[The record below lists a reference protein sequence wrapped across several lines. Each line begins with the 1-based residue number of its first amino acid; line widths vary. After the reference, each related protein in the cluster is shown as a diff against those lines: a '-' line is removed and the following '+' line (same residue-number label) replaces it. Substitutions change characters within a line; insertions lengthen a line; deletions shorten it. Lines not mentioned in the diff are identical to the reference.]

1 MTRSLVL
8 SGGGM
13 RVSYQ
18 AGVLKALYEEGLRF
32 PHVDGTSG
40 GSVNAAMLLSGLSPE
55 QMCDRWRTLRVK
67 DFVAFMPLSNYL
79 DLAGPL
85 ALGRGEGIRSKV
97 FPHLGID
104 MARVRA
110 AQGMTGTFNVCNYS
124 RKVNEVIPHDRMD
137 EEMLVAGMS
146 LPIFMPPVPRNG
158 DLYIDSAFIRD
169 ANPLEA
175 VRRGADEVW
184 IVWTLG
190 NSRQYRPGVFQQYIQ
205 ILEMSAN
212 GALFEDFEQIRAI
225 NERIAAGERV
235 GGRTQPVRVH
245 VIRPE
250 SPLPLDP
257 DLYFGRIDSATLIDM
272 GYRDARRYLAHRTDE
287 GVPLTPEATAMTDRT
302 IGISF
307 RETMTGGFALGQ
319 TDPRAGA
326 QAGERAGTT
335 LAMHAAVEI
344 ADLDRFVADPTHT
357 GRLTGDIDFAPLGRA
372 IPAHDGVFRLFSP
385 SNTPNLRHMVYEL
398 AFTHQGQ
405 EYYLAGRKEVRQDSG
420 LDVWKDTTTLLT
432 QLHRGSDASGPVV
445 GAGVLTLGVADLTR
459 LVSTLTVTGTTSPA
473 EKAKAVAKFGEFFMG
488 RLWETYGPR
497 MASQP

>member
-1 MTRSLVL
+1 MSRSLVL

-18 AGVLKALYEEGLRF
+18 AGVLKALFEEGLRF
-32 PHVDGTSG
+32 THVDGTSG
-40 GSVNAAMLLSGLSPE
+40 GSVNLAMLLSGLTPD

-67 DFVAFMPLSNYL
+67 DFVAFMPLSNYI
-79 DLAGPL
+79 DPGGPL
-85 ALGRGEGIRSKV
+85 ALGSGEGIRSKV

-104 MARVRA
+104 VARINA
-110 AQGMTGTFNVCNYS
+110 SQGIAGTFNVCNYS
-124 RKVNEVIPHDRMD
+124 KKVNEVIPHERIDA
-137 EEMLVAGMS
+137 EMLLAGMS
-146 LPIFMPPVPRNG
+146 LPIFMPPVRRNG

-175 VRRGADEVW
+175 VRRGAEEIW

-190 NSRQYRPGVFQQYIQ
+190 NSKQYRGGVFQQYIQ

-212 GALFEDFEQIRAI
+212 GALFEDFEQISAI
-225 NERIAAGERV
+225 NDRIAAGERV
-235 GGRTQPVRVH
+235 GGRTRPIRVH

-257 DLYFGRIDSATLIDM
+257 ELYFGRIDGPTLIDM
-272 GYRDARRYLAHRTDE
+272 GYRDARRYLAHRSEE
-287 GVPLTPEATAMTDRT
+287 GVPLTPEATAMNDQT

-335 LAMHAAVEI
+335 LAMHAAVEV
-344 ADLDRFVADPTHT
+344 ADLDRFVSDPTHT
-357 GRLTGDIDFAPLGRA
+357 GQLTGDIDFAPLGRA
-372 IPAHDGVFRLFSP
+372 IPAHAGVFRLFSP
-385 SNTPNLRHMVYEL
+385 SDTPNLRHMVYEL

-405 EYYLAGRKEVRQDSG
+405 DYYLAGRKEVRHDSG

-432 QLHRGSDASGPVV
+432 RLHRGKDATGPVV
-445 GAGVLTLGVADLTR
+445 GAGVLTLGVADLTK
-459 LVSTLTVTGTTSPA
+459 LVSTLRVTGTTSPT
-473 EKAKAVAKFGEFFMG
+473 EKTRAVAKFGEFFMG
-488 RLWETYGPR
+488 KLWESYGPR
-497 MASQP
+497 V